1 MRKLRRIWK
10 GLDMKYNFKEGS
22 WKNVEALISSSFICW
37 NCNNQ
42 VASDRGYKTHDDNL
56 KKKIY
61 LCPHCHAPN
70 VFDVAG
76 KSILSPLPGKEIKK
90 LPENIKNVYD
100 EVRKCMQSNSFTG
113 AVMLM
118 RKIIMN
124 IAVHEGAEENLKF
137 TQYVDF
143 LCENGIVHK
152 KSKNKADSVKNLGN
166 DANHKIENRTQEEAQ
181 KCFEFIE
188 LLLMAN
194 YEFADDG
201 GENEQERTS

>member
-1 MRKLRRIWK
+1 MGI
-10 GLDMKYNFKEGS
+10 YNFGDSS
-22 WKNVEALISSSFICW
+22 WRNEEILVSLSFTCW

-42 VASDRGYKTHDDNL
+42 VASDKGYKTHNDNL
-56 KKKIY
+56 RKKIY

-124 IAVHEGAEENLKF
+124 IAVHEGAEKNKRFAE
-137 TQYVDF
+137 YVDY
-143 LCENGIVHK
+143 LCDNGIVHK
-152 KSKNKADSVKNLGN
+152 KSKKKADSVRKLGN
-166 DANHKIENRTQEEAQ
+166 DANHEIENRTQEEAQ
-181 KCFEFIE
+181 NFFEFIE

-194 YEFADDG
+194 YEFADE
-201 GENEQERTS
+201 GEDKNA